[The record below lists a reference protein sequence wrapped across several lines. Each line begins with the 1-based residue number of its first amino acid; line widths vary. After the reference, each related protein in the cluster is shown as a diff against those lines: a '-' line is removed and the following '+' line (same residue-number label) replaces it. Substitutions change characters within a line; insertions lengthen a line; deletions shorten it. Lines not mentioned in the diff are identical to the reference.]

1 MSPKS
6 GNAPQAS
13 IIIRSFNEEKHL
25 AALLESIES
34 QEFKDYEI
42 VLIDS
47 GSTDETLNIAKN
59 YKVHIHHIA
68 KKDFTFGRSLNMG
81 IQNSIGKILVI
92 ASAHVVP
99 KSNKWLSALLAL
111 FDDPKIALAYGKQ
124 RGGKGSKFS
133 EDQHWRH
140 WFPDQSNADQKQA
153 FSNNANAAIRR
164 SLWEEK
170 TFDEELTGLED
181 IAWAAWAKEQG
192 YKIAYV
198 AEAEVAHLHDESFAQ
213 IINRHRRE
221 AIALKQILPES
232 SFSLLNFASLFVQKS
247 SSDIRKAI
255 SGGVFWKEI
264 KSIISFRFSQ
274 YWGTYKGY
282 NEKKMLSHKS
292 MQSFYFPPSSLEPQE
307 ENEDSS
313 RGNAMSKSN

>member
-1 MSPKS
+1 MSPKR
-6 GNAPQAS
+6 GNAPRAS

-25 AALLESIES
+25 GALLDSIER
-34 QEFKDYEI
+34 QDFKDYEI
-42 VLIDS
+42 ILIDS
-47 GSTDETLNIAKN
+47 GSTDETLQIAN
-59 YKVHIHHIA
+59 QFQLQIHHIA
-68 KKDFTFGRSLNMG
+68 KKNFTFGRSLNMG
-81 IQNSIGKILVI
+81 IQHSAGEILVI
-92 ASAHVVP
+92 ASAHVIP
-99 KSNKWLSALLAL
+99 KSNKWLSALLAP
-111 FDDPKIALAYGKQ
+111 FDDPKIALTYGKQ
-124 RGGKGSKFS
+124 RGGEGSRFS

-140 WFPDQSNADQKQA
+140 WFPDQSKMDQKQA

-170 TFDEELTGLED
+170 AFDEELTGLED

-198 AEAEVAHLHDESFAQ
+198 AEAEVAHLHDESSAQ

-232 SFSLLNFASLFVQKS
+232 SFSIWNFASLFVQKS
-247 SSDIRKAI
+247 NSDLRKAI
-255 SGGVFWKEI
+255 KDGVLGKEI

-282 NEKKMLSHKS
+282 NEKKMLSHES
-292 MQSFYFPPSSLEPQE
+292 VQSFYFPPSALEPQE